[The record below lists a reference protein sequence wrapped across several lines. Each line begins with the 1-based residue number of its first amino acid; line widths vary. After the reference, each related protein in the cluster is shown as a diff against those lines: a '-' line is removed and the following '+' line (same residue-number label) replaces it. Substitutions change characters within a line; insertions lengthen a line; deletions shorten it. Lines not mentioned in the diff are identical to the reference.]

1 MGLKSIAVAWVAT
14 LLPVLGML
22 ASWESPSARVMR
34 RTMGVLATPRFAVAE
49 RAADVEGERTLAT
62 SAVQLDELAAP
73 LEIPDA
79 RPGVYFGGPSDSGM
93 VALTFDDG
101 PSPTLTPRIV
111 DILREHDAH
120 ATFFVLGQQA
130 ERHTDA
136 LRVLVESGQEIG
148 NHAFSHTSFRS
159 LFPTKIA
166 EELDRTARAIESVG
180 GTKPRLVRP
189 PYGRFPDSTV
199 ALAASRGEDL
209 VLWTVDGGDSD
220 HADTDT
226 IVARVLRSARPGSII
241 LLHDRE
247 LDTLHALP
255 AILAGLA
262 RKGLKV
268 VSVSELLGQSSA
280 SPSGAHSDLG
290 KSETPT

>member
-1 MGLKSIAVAWVAT
+1 MGLKSVGVAWVAT

-22 ASWESPSARVMR
+22 ASWEQPSARVMR
-34 RTMGVLATPRFAVAE
+34 RNMGLLATPRFAV
-49 RAADVEGERTLAT
+49 VEQPVVDDATLA
-62 SAVQLDELAAP
+62 SALPP
-73 LEIPDA
+73 LEVSEAP
-79 RPGVYFGGPSDSGM
+79 PGVYFSGPADTAM

-111 DILREHDAH
+111 EILREHDAR

-130 ERHTDA
+130 ERHSDA

-159 LFPTKIA
+159 LFPTQIG
-166 EELDRTARAIESVG
+166 EELDRTARAIENAG

-199 ALAASRGEDL
+199 ALAASRNEDL
-209 VLWTVDGGDSD
+209 VLWTVDGGDSE

-226 IVARVLRSARPGSII
+226 IVARVLRGARPGSII
-241 LLHDRE
+241 LLHDRD

-268 VSVSELLGQSSA
+268 VSVSELLGQSTASLSA
-280 SPSGAHSDLG
+280 AHSDLG

>member
-1 MGLKSIAVAWVAT
+1 MGLKSVGVAWVAT

-22 ASWESPSARVMR
+22 ASWEQPSARVLR
-34 RTMGVLATPRFAVAE
+34 RSMGVLATPRFAVAE
-49 RAADVEGERTLAT
+49 PPPAILDEATLA
-62 SAVQLDELAAP
+62 SILPPVEIADAP
-73 LEIPDA
+73 
-79 RPGVYFGGPSDSGM
+79 PGVYFSGPSNSNM

-101 PSPTLTPRIV
+101 PSPTLTPRILE
-111 DILREHDAH
+111 ILREHDAR

-130 ERHTDA
+130 ERHPEA

-166 EELDRTARAIESVG
+166 EELDRTARAVENAG

-199 ALAASRGEDL
+199 TLTAGRDEDL

-226 IVARVLRSARPGSII
+226 IVARVLRSSRAGSII

-280 SPSGAHSDLG
+280 SPSAAHSDFG

>member
-1 MGLKSIAVAWVAT
+1 MGLKSVGVAWVAT

-22 ASWESPSARVMR
+22 ASWEQASARVMR
-34 RTMGVLATPRFAVAE
+34 RTMGVLATPRFAVAD
-49 RAADVEGERTLAT
+49 AAPAHVDDTTLA
-62 SAVQLDELAAP
+62 SALPPIEVPEAP
-73 LEIPDA
+73 
-79 RPGVYFGGPSDSGM
+79 PGVYFSGPTDTAM

-101 PSPTLTPRIV
+101 PSPTLTPRILE
-111 DILREHDAH
+111 ILREHDAR

-159 LFPTKIA
+159 LFPTQIA
-166 EELDRTARAIESVG
+166 EELDRTARAIANAG
-180 GTKPRLVRP
+180 GSKPRLVRP
-189 PYGRFPDSTV
+189 PYGRFPDSTI

-209 VLWTVDGGDSD
+209 VLWTVDGGDSE

-226 IVARVLRSARPGSII
+226 IVARVLRGARPGSVI
-241 LLHDRE
+241 LLHDRD

-268 VSVSELLGQSSA
+268 VSVSELLGQSNASLSA
-280 SPSGAHSDLG
+280 AHSDLG